1 VKRAMKK
8 RGSLFSFE
16 GIDGCGKTTQINGIR
31 EDLLALGYRVELF
44 REPGGT
50 CLGEEL
56 RRIVLLNNGIP
67 ICERAEVLLYVAS
80 RTQLVHEKVFPLLEK
95 GVIVLLD
102 RYADSSVAYQG
113 FGRLLPVEEIIG
125 LNDFAI
131 EKRYPG
137 KTFFIDIS
145 VEEAE
150 KRLSSKEKDRL
161 EGEKE
166 EFFHRVRHGYLTLAE
181 RYPGRF
187 VILDGQQDPELLR
200 KRILQAVLA
209 EIDSPEKKDR

>member
-1 VKRAMKK
+1 MKEVMKK
-8 RGSLFSFE
+8 KGALFSFE
-16 GIDGCGKTTQINGIR
+16 GIDGCGKTTQINGIQ
-31 EDLLALGYRVELF
+31 EDLIALGYRVEVF

-50 CLGEEL
+50 RLGEEL
-56 RRIVLLNNGIP
+56 RKIVLLNNGIP
-67 ICERAEVLLYVAS
+67 ICERAEALLYVAS

-95 GVIVLLD
+95 GAVVLLD

-113 FGRLLPVEEIIG
+113 YGRNLPIEEIVG

-150 KRLSSKEKDRL
+150 ARLFQKEKDRL
-161 EGEKE
+161 EGEKQ
-166 EFFHRVRHGYLTLAE
+166 EFFLRVRHGYLALAE
-181 RYPGRF
+181 RYSERF
-187 VILDGQQDPELLR
+187 VILDGRQDPELLR
-200 KRILQAVLA
+200 KKILQVVLA
-209 EIDSPEKKDR
+209 EIDSP